1 MHRRITLKFVSHS
14 MERSKMSRCL
24 IQFMIFAFI
33 AFVALSETS
42 SEKEDKEKEEIFK
55 ERLKEDKDKLFKEN
69 EFFRKKLKN
78 LVKSNEDKLNK
89 LKDLETNNTQLSNVM
104 DIAKKKWEKRFH
116 SMKEEEEDLM
126 YQAEHAQREKSGLKY
141 EMKTYMIG
149 TTVVIAAILMLN
161 FMACKAFGYKVRCCK
176 MCRKSQSNTR
186 QPNANEVSQLL

>member
-1 MHRRITLKFVSHS
+1 MLVA
-14 MERSKMSRCL
+14 L
-24 IQFMIFAFI
+24 ILP
-33 AFVALSETS
+33 VALS
-42 SEKEDKEKEEIFK
+42 EKEEIFK

-69 EFFRKKLKN
+69 EFFRKKLK
-78 LVKSNEDKLNK
+78 D
-89 LKDLETNNTQLSNVM
+89 LKTNNTQLFNVM
-104 DIAKKKWEKRFH
+104 DIAKKEWEKRFH

-161 FMACKAFGYKVRCCK
+161 FMACK
-176 MCRKSQSNTR
+176 MCRKSHSRTR